1 MANEYN
7 IISDEA
13 LDALCGA
20 IKGVANAGEIL
31 DDTGVAMDKTYSSFK
46 IQEELDKVFQ
56 SVSSGK
62 ELIANA
68 ITDKGVNTA
77 IDAEFAIMADN
88 IGKISGGGSETIPTI
103 FGLGTISF
111 NNSRNIIIDISKNY
125 LVINALEISGVIN
138 TGRMAQYSII
148 NGVLN
153 TIIQTSSSNSEC
165 SLTGDNLT
173 IKNKNT
179 SGYKLYYIILEM

>member
-88 IGKISGGGSETIPTI
+88 IGKISGGGSETIPTAIAMGTMVKSASKI
-103 FGLGTISF
+103 FE
-111 NNSRNIIIDISKNY
+111 IDTTKTYIV
-125 LVINALEISGVIN
+125 L
-138 TGRMAQYSII
+138 TGQIYSNGIKFERVAQFSII
-148 NGVLN
+148 NGIVN
-153 TIIQTSSSNSEC
+153 SIIQPTSAYSKC
-165 SLTGDNLT
+165 SLSGKDLT
-173 IKNKNT
+173 LSNI
-179 SGYKLYYIILEM
+179 SASYSMYFAVLES